1 MTDRTRRWILAG
13 ATILLSILLIA
24 CIKIGGKEP
33 VVTPVVPTPTP
44 LPPTP
49 TPVPPTPTP
58 VPEAKPEIL
67 AVRLCRGL
75 TDDERPFAETNTYS
89 ELDPFVVS
97 IQVANLK
104 PRNIVS
110 AHWYQD
116 DAVIGLTERDNVS
129 GNAYIGLM
137 LEPETRWN
145 PGDYVLEVSLDGE
158 PQETR
163 EFSVIG
169 MAKLPGPDSGG
180 GKGDDT
186 PVAADWRLYRED
198 DLGFS
203 MEYPGNWVVEEG
215 GSAVQFMHPQD
226 IALALVLVNDDPADN
241 AQDEAEAVFA
251 VLAQKLSDMQ
261 MTSSKPQ
268 EGDWYGVFFSYNDDG
283 ADVVGVLLSKVVGSR
298 GYNLILLS
306 LRQEWDNIVPTLE
319 QIWVSFEIAGE
330 TTGGGDTGGLEV
342 AIEGLV
348 RDSDTGRGIPNATFV
363 ILKEGVSVEQFV
375 DSGNDENLIY
385 DAAQSGSDGTFEMN
399 VPVKRGASYWVF
411 AVAKGY
417 IPVVD
422 EMPIPEDAESPW
434 KVRVTMQ
441 KE

>member
-13 ATILLSILLIA
+13 GAILLSILLLA

-58 VPEAKPEIL
+58 LPEAKPEIL
-67 AVRLCRGL
+67 SVRLCRGL

-97 IQVANLK
+97 IQVANFK
-104 PRNIVS
+104 PQNTVS

-116 DAVIGLTERDNVS
+116 DAVIGLTERDNLS
-129 GNAYIGLM
+129 GDAHVGLM
-137 LEPETRWN
+137 LEPETRWI

-158 PQETR
+158 LQDTQA
-163 EFSVIG
+163 FSVIG
-169 MAKLPGPDSGG
+169 MAKLPGPGGDGDGG
-180 GKGDDT
+180 GT
-186 PVAADWRLYRED
+186 AVASADWQLYRED

-215 GSAVQFMHPQD
+215 GSAVQFTHPRD
-226 IALALVLVNDDPADN
+226 IALALVLVDAEPAGSN
-241 AQDEAEAVFA
+241 QAEAEAVFDL
-251 VLAQKLSDMQ
+251 LAQKLSEAQ
-261 MTSSKPQ
+261 MTSAKPQ
-268 EGDWYGVFFSYNDDG
+268 EGDWYGIFFTYKDDG
-283 ADVVGVLLSKVVGSR
+283 SDVLGVLLSKVVGSR
-298 GYNLILLS
+298 GYNLVFVA
-306 LRQEWDNIVPTLE
+306 LREEWDTIVPTLE
-319 QIWVSFEIAGE
+319 QMWVSFETGAG
-330 TTGGGDTGGLEV
+330 TTAGGGISGQEV
-342 AIEGLV
+342 AVEGLI
-348 RDSDTGRGIPNATFV
+348 RDGDTGRGIANATFV
-363 ILKEGVSVEQFV
+363 ILKEGVSVQQFV

-385 DAAQSGSDGTFEMN
+385 DVGQSGSDGTFEMH
-399 VPVKRGASYWVF
+399 VPVKRGASYGVF

-422 EMPIPEDAESPW
+422 MMLVPEDAESPW
-434 KVRVTMQ
+434 MVRVTMQ